1 MDKNYEKSREMP
13 QFKSKNIKQ
22 QFNIIYKILITI
34 KKHFRAAEIDD
45 LVYMFISQQRIGCKK
60 LK

>member
-13 QFKSKNIKQ
+13 QFKSKNTKH
-22 QFNIIYKILITI
+22 IYKILITI
-34 KKHFRAAEIDD
+34 KKYFRAAEIDD
-45 LVYMFISQQRIGCKK
+45 LVYMFVSQQRIGCKK